1 MDFLLAKEFWEGM
14 QAFVAFA
21 AIVVGGVWF
30 LRTRR
35 RYPKAHVNHEAWSWK
50 TGSGERIV
58 RVTVSVENRGEVL
71 LQLGKAIVRVHQ
83 VTPLSEDV
91 LRRAQAMRGAEP
103 GGVAVA
109 SLEWTPFHEQTTDW
123 KALGGELEPGEWD
136 ELSSHF
142 VLPDEVEC
150 VIVYSFLE
158 NRQKSSKGQ
167 FGWIKTS
174 VHVL

>member
-1 MDFLLAKEFWEGM
+1 MDFLLSKEFWEGM

-21 AIVVGGVWF
+21 AIAVGGVWF

-35 RYPKAHVNHEAWSWK
+35 RYPKAHVSHEAWSWK
-50 TGSGERIV
+50 TGAGERIV
-58 RVTVSVENRGEVL
+58 RVVIGVENRGEVL
-71 LQLGKAIVRVHQ
+71 LQLGRAIVRVHQ
-83 VTPLSEDV
+83 VTPLSEEV
-91 LRRAQAMRGAEP
+91 LGAVQAARKAETGQMGA
-103 GGVAVA
+103 
-109 SLEWTPFHEQTTDW
+109 LEWRPFHEQAIDW

-136 ELSSHF
+136 ELSCHF
-142 VLPDEVEC
+142 VLPEEVEC

-158 NRQKSSKGQ
+158 NRQKAGKGQ